1 MIKFIPYEVIIRFH
15 EDQIKLYGG
24 SSGIRDKGLL
34 ESALAQP
41 EASFGG
47 VYVHRTIFEKAAAY
61 GYHICK
67 NHPFYDGNKRTA
79 LLAMLTFLD
88 VNGWSLKADKKLLY
102 ATVVELASGK
112 LEKEE
117 LSSFLENHS
126 EKKESIA

>member
-41 EASFGG
+41 KASFGG

-102 ATVVELASGK
+102 ATVVGLASGK

-126 EKKESIA
+126 YKK